1 MSDLK
6 KYVARRKARDT
17 HPSRSAR
24 IYSYLNA
31 SAGLVRAA
39 NHVWL
44 LTVASATARTPTPA
58 STNHSPKPCIYVNA
72 IGGSE
77 REPSGSTRNKTK

>member
-1 MSDLK
+1 M
-6 KYVARRKARDT
+6 YMRWCC
-17 HPSRSAR
+17 

-44 LTVASATARTPTPA
+44 LTVASATTSTPA
-58 STNHSPKPCIYVNA
+58 NPTQADIDMLLAKLQLTFADNKSSLY
-72 IGGSE
+72 
-77 REPSGSTRNKTK
+77 TRLG